1 MKQRI
6 LSSVIGLMLLFAVL
20 ALFSTI
26 VPNIA
31 IALISALAVWELL
44 HATGCTKNR
53 VLCVLSVLFSAIVPF
68 LSFTLMVR
76 HLMLICFAYV
86 AGLFIAFLCYHST
99 LHIQQIAMAFM
110 FSLLIPFS
118 LTSLLYLRDGFGAAL
133 GLFYTLL
140 TFGSAWLSDSCAYFA
155 GRYCG
160 KHKLAPVISPK
171 KTVEGALGGIVGA
184 MVLVP
189 LLLWGLSL
197 VLAALGMPIT
207 IYYLRMECLIPVLS
221 SISIVG
227 DLSASI
233 IKRQFG
239 VKDYGSIMPGHGGV
253 MDRFDSVLFVAP
265 VVFIVCRYLPL
276 AVA

>member
-6 LSSVIGLMLLFAVL
+6 LSSVIGLLLLFAAL

-31 IALISALAVWELL
+31 IALIAALAVWELL
-44 HATGCTKNR
+44 HATGCTKNKA
-53 VLCVLSVLFSAIVPF
+53 LCVLSILFSALVPF
-68 LSFTLMVR
+68 LSFTFMVR

-86 AGLFIAFLCYHST
+86 AGLFIVFLSFHNT
-99 LHIQQIAMAFM
+99 LHIQEVAMAFM

-118 LTSLLYLRDGFGAAL
+118 LTSLLYLRDGFGTAP
-133 GLFYTLL
+133 GIFYTML
-140 TFGSAWLSDSCAYFA
+140 TFGSAWLSDTCAYFA
-155 GRYCG
+155 GRAFG

-171 KTVEGALGGIVGA
+171 KTVEGAIGGILGA
-184 MVLVP
+184 TVLVP
-189 LLLWGLSL
+189 AMLWLVVQGLSMAGFSIAIYPLRLICL
-197 VLAALGMPIT
+197 VPFFSG
-207 IYYLRMECLIPVLS
+207 
-221 SISIVG
+221 ISIVG
-227 DLSASI
+227 DLSASV

-253 MDRFDSVLFVAP
+253 MDRFDSVLLVAP
-265 VVFIVCRYLPL
+265 LVFIVCRYLPL